1 MSIDIAN
8 ESGVAVDEVG
18 LAAVAR
24 FTLDQMRIHP
34 LAELSVLL
42 VDERTMTELHER
54 WMGEPGPTDVLAF
67 PMDELRPP
75 HLGGNRAGDPEPG
88 DEPGL
93 LGDVVLCPQVATE
106 QAQKAGHS
114 AQDELELLTVHGI
127 LHLLGYDH
135 AEPEEHAAMFGT
147 QDQLLNA
154 WRADKDGDKDEGAR
168 RDRVMSPPGW
178 LLVAAAVLALAA
190 GWCANAEAALTLVTA
205 TGVAERPEHK
215 GPLQAVAK
223 DLPRYMSVLLLLR
236 AILECLAAVLVTA
249 AFVHWLSDDWRAV
262 LAAAGVVIL
271 MHYALTGVRPQLG
284 RVGPRTE
291 RTAGRAARFLYP
303 LTRALGPLPRLLVA
317 VGNTLPPRRPMP
329 ADGSESGDESGGPV
343 ARSELRG
350 LVDYLERRTGIEPGE
365 REMVRSVFELGDTI
379 AREVMV
385 PRTDM
390 VFIESDKTVEQ
401 ALSLALRSGF
411 SRIPVVGENEDD
423 VVGIAYL
430 KDIVA
435 WSHEHPGAEA
445 TEKVATVMRPAS
457 YVPDSKPV
465 DELLRQMQAQRNH
478 MVIVIDEYGGTA
490 GLVTIEDLLEEI
502 VGEITDEYDNEQ
514 PPVTWLS
521 ADSARVTARL
531 AVPELEELF
540 SVHIDAA
547 EDVETVAG
555 LLAHALGRVPIAG
568 STAVVNGLRLTAEP
582 GSGRRNKIGTVLVQ
596 RESDE

>member
-1 MSIDIAN
+1 
-8 ESGVAVDEVG
+8 
-18 LAAVAR
+18 
-24 FTLDQMRIHP
+24 
-34 LAELSVLL
+34 
-42 VDERTMTELHER
+42 
-54 WMGEPGPTDVLAF
+54 
-67 PMDELRPP
+67 
-75 HLGGNRAGDPEPG
+75 
-88 DEPGL
+88 
-93 LGDVVLCPQVATE
+93 
-106 QAQKAGHS
+106 
-114 AQDELELLTVHGI
+114 
-127 LHLLGYDH
+127 
-135 AEPEEHAAMFGT
+135 
-147 QDQLLNA
+147 
-154 WRADKDGDKDEGAR
+154 
-168 RDRVMSPPGW
+168 MSPPGW

-215 GPLQAVAK
+215 GTLQAVAK

-262 LAAAGVVIL
+262 LAAAGVVVL
-271 MHYALTGVRPQLG
+271 MHYVLTGVRPQLG
-284 RVGPRTE
+284 RIGPRTE

-317 VGNTLPPRRPMP
+317 MGNTLPPRRRPMP
-329 ADGSESGDESGGPV
+329 ADGSEPGDESGGPV

-379 AREVMV
+379 VR
-385 PRTDM
+385 DM
-390 VFIESDKTVEQ
+390 VFIESDKTVGQ

-445 TEKVATVMRPAS
+445 TEKIATVMRPAS

-521 ADSARVTARL
+521 TDSARVTARL

-540 SVHIDAA
+540 GVHIDAA

-596 RESDE
+596 REGDE